1 MFSFFI
7 DNFDYEK
14 HSRKPT
20 DRSKGALNIEKL
32 WRENRKRKRINGGKS
47 WNLTSSISELNCI
60 VVLGSNTSDRPDLF
74 LAVHSKQNS
83 KSNWKVFL
91 SPYLHLLGSVAP
103 GHWVDRWDGVS
114 TASEKEERKETNEII
129 SQNSTSHIQRYDLL
143 WSCLIVF
150 LFVENFFH
158 LSNINNLISWVET
171 LKQDEGAVF
180 FTNSV
185 QTEKRMFHGIAFGT
199 VGRKKRLELD
209 DSSYEDRVP
218 KEATNSTRTSL
229 VEWCSSRKLDHP

>member
-7 DNFDYEK
+7 DNVDYEK

-32 WRENRKRKRINGGKS
+32 WRENRKRKRINEGKS
-47 WNLTSSISELNCI
+47 WNLTSSMSELNCI
-60 VVLGSNTSDRPDLF
+60 VVLGPNTSDRPDRF

-150 LFVENFFH
+150 FICRELFPSFEY
-158 LSNINNLISWVET
+158 
-171 LKQDEGAVF
+171 K
-180 FTNSV
+180 
-185 QTEKRMFHGIAFGT
+185 
-199 VGRKKRLELD
+199 
-209 DSSYEDRVP
+209 
-218 KEATNSTRTSL
+218 
-229 VEWCSSRKLDHP
+229 